1 MFKKFR
7 LFFLLVVLISFVPF
21 AFCQETGLGE
31 AVSGEALDLG
41 EPSTG
46 ASRESDIILN
56 PGNTAGVEEPQSPGG
71 GGVWL
76 FLRMFFVLLFVIA
89 LIYFFVWFLK
99 KTSRTPDSKDS
110 YIRHTAAI
118 TIGSGKSVHIITVGE
133 EGFILGASENS
144 LSLISKLEDKDLIQA
159 MNLAH
164 DEQASTK
171 KSFTDILSSYISG
184 VAKKDSKSTENL
196 ASLTDKLKSTRSR
209 FNNSDGSNEN
219 KS

>member
-1 MFKKFR
+1 MYKNYR
-7 LFFLLVVLISFVPF
+7 LIFLMVVLVSFVSLV
-21 AFCQETGLGE
+21 FCQETESGDV
-31 AVSGEALDLG
+31 VSGEGVDSVVS
-41 EPSTG
+41 STG
-46 ASRESDIILN
+46 ALRESDIILN
-56 PGNTAGVEEPQSPGG
+56 PGNTVAGEESRSSGG

-99 KTSRTPDSKDS
+99 KTSKTPDSKDN

-118 TIGSGKSVHIITVGE
+118 SIASGKSVHIITVGE

-164 DEQASTK
+164 DEQVSTK

-184 VAKKDSKSTENL
+184 VTKKDSKSAENL
-196 ASLTDKLKSTRSR
+196 SSLTDKLKSTRSR